1 MALNMTPRIDVLG
14 TGNAFL
20 PNGRH
25 HSFSVF
31 DGKHII
37 DAPPTALASLRRAG
51 IPVSDIESVFITH
64 IHGDHVFGFPFL
76 LLERKYISDR
86 EGTQPL
92 RVIGS
97 PTARVRLTELCHL
110 AFPGSL
116 DSILESVEWIENAV
130 GTTDDGWS
138 WERFEVHHDDAVDP
152 YGYRFE
158 NPEGVNF
165 VHSGDSGPCDTLYE
179 AIERSSIAILE
190 MGFPDWVPS
199 THHHKPK
206 DIEALAQRCSTPLII
221 THTFVDDA
229 TNHPKILSDA
239 IPKHPP
245 HVSHVSD
252 GTRLSWENGE
262 WVISSLADA

>member
-1 MALNMTPRIDVLG
+1 MTPRIDVLG

-51 IPVSDIESVFITH
+51 IAVSDIESVFVTH

-86 EGTQPL
+86 EGTVPL

-97 PTARVRLTELCHL
+97 PTVKVRLTELCHL

-116 DSILESVEWIENAV
+116 ESILESVEWVEDAV

-152 YGYRFE
+152 
-158 NPEGVNF
+158 
-165 VHSGDSGPCDTLYE
+165 
-179 AIERSSIAILE
+179 
-190 MGFPDWVPS
+190 
-199 THHHKPK
+199 
-206 DIEALAQRCSTPLII
+206 
-221 THTFVDDA
+221 
-229 TNHPKILSDA
+229 
-239 IPKHPP
+239 
-245 HVSHVSD
+245 
-252 GTRLSWENGE
+252 
-262 WVISSLADA
+262 